1 MNNNKPYVIL
11 VILSLLSLFIV
22 LMNNKKANGTPLKPT
37 PVKIEKVV
45 EVDTVKPI
53 DESVEALIFVESRGK
68 EDAVGDTH
76 LGAPSIGVLQIRPIM
91 VREVNRILK
100 QKKSDKK
107 FKLKDRFS
115 RDKSIKMF
123 MVWKNFHHPND
134 GFEKIARNWNG
145 GPNGYRF
152 KRTEYYWSK
161 VRKQLEL

>member
-11 VILSLLSLFIV
+11 VLLSLLSLFIV
-22 LMNNKKANGTPLKPT
+22 FMNMKKAKGTPLKPT

-53 DESVEALIFVESRGK
+53 DELVEALIFVESRGK

-115 RDKSIKMF
+115 RDKSVEMF

-152 KRTEYYWSK
+152 KRTEYYWAK
-161 VRKQLEL
+161 VRKQLKS

>member
-1 MNNNKPYVIL
+1 MFKIKPYLILMLISVIAL
-11 VILSLLSLFIV
+11 LLILL
-22 LMNNKKANGTPLKPT
+22 NNKKANGTPSKPT
-37 PVKIEKVV
+37 PDKVEEVVKM
-45 EVDTVKPI
+45 DTVKPI
-53 DESVEALIFVESRGK
+53 DELVEALIFVESRGK
-68 EDAVGDTH
+68 EDAIGDTH

-115 RDKSIKMF
+115 KDKSIEMF

-152 KRTEYYWSK
+152 KRTEYYWNK
-161 VRKQLEL
+161 VRKQLKS

>member
-1 MNNNKPYVIL
+1 MQNTKPYLIL
-11 VILSLLSLFIV
+11 ALISILSLFI
-22 LMNNKKANGTPLKPT
+22 LIMNIRKAKGTPIKAVT
-37 PVKIEKVV
+37 VIEEVE

-53 DESVEALIFVESRGK
+53 DRLIEALIFVESRGI

-100 QKKSDKK
+100 KRGSEMR

-115 RDKSIKMF
+115 REKSIWMF
-123 MVWKNFHHPND
+123 MIWKDYHHPND

-152 KRTEYYWSK
+152 KRTEYYWNK

>member
-1 MNNNKPYVIL
+1 MQNNKPYVIL
-11 VILSLLSLFIV
+11 AILSLLSLFIII
-22 LMNNKKANGTPLKPT
+22 MNARKAKGTPI
-37 PVKIEKVV
+37 VEKEKEVVIV

-53 DESVEALIFVESRGK
+53 DELVEALIYVESRGK

-107 FKLKDRFS
+107 FKLKARFS
-115 RDKSIKMF
+115 RDKSIEMF

-145 GPNGYRF
+145 GPKGYRF
-152 KRTEYYWSK
+152 KRTEYYWNK
-161 VRKQLEL
+161 VRKQLEI

>member
-1 MNNNKPYVIL
+1 MFRIKPYLILMLISVIAL
-11 VILSLLSLFIV
+11 LLILL
-22 LMNNKKANGTPLKPT
+22 NNKKANGTPSKLT
-37 PVKIEKVV
+37 PVKVKEVV
-45 EVDTVKPI
+45 KIDTVKPI
-53 DESVEALIFVESRGK
+53 DELVEALIFVESRGK
-68 EDAVGDTH
+68 EDAIGDTH
-76 LGAPSIGVLQIRPIM
+76 LGAPSVGVLQIRPIM

-115 RDKSIKMF
+115 RDKSVEMF

-152 KRTEYYWSK
+152 KRTEYYWNK
-161 VRKQLEL
+161 VRKQLKS